1 VSGSQNVA
9 VAGLSAISGLPGGVY
24 SVTVTD
30 GNGCTATC
38 GFTLCN
44 FSLSISGTNPD
55 CNGTRNGSIQVNPI
69 NGFGQINWDWNLNI
83 LDGNREPSGLGA
95 GSYAVIAKDAAG
107 CTANANITLT
117 EPAALSVSTSVIPP
131 DCLGDGTGAF
141 EITSLSGGTAPY
153 EVSLDGVQFS
163 VLGALPRRFGSLPAG
178 SYNILVR
185 DMNDCETTSTVNIP
199 NLQANTLDLG
209 MDVFLRLGDSVR
221 LEGLA
226 NFDIDSVVWTPTTF
240 MSNPDRAAT
249 FVRPTENITY
259 RLTAFDA
266 VGCSTS
272 DEIAIFVERQ
282 IGIFTPNAFSPNDDG
297 INDLFTIFADGS
309 VSEIRQLRIFD
320 RWGAL
325 VYEQAVL
332 KPNDPAQGWDGR
344 FLGKLLNPG
353 VFLFT
358 AEAEYLDGRAARFSG
373 EVMLMR

>member
-1 VSGSQNVA
+1 
-9 VAGLSAISGLPGGVY
+9 
-24 SVTVTD
+24 
-30 GNGCTATC
+30 
-38 GFTLCN
+38 
-44 FSLSISGTNPD
+44 
-55 CNGTRNGSIQVNPI
+55 
-69 NGFGQINWDWNLNI
+69 
-83 LDGNREPSGLGA
+83 
-95 GSYAVIAKDAAG
+95 
-107 CTANANITLT
+107 
-117 EPAALSVSTSVIPP
+117 
-131 DCLGDGTGAF
+131 
-141 EITSLSGGTAPY
+141 
-153 EVSLDGVQFS
+153 
-163 VLGALPRRFGSLPAG
+163 
-178 SYNILVR
+178 
-185 DMNDCETTSTVNIP
+185 VNIP

-266 VGCSTS
+266 GGCSTS

-358 AEAEYLDGRAARFSG
+358 AEAEYLDGRTARFSG